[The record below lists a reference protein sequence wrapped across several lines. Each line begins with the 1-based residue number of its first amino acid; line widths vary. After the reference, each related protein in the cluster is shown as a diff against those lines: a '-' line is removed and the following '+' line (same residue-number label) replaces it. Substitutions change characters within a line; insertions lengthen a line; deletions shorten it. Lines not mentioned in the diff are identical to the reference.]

1 MAGGAQSAG
10 NDLGETV
17 ENVPSLN
24 AAVHPS
30 AAEPGTDT
38 FFNSE
43 AQIEPTTKN
52 KKNDKGRH

>member
-10 NDLGETV
+10 NDLGEAV
-17 ENVPSLN
+17 EIVPSPN

-38 FFNSE
+38 PTNSE
-43 AQIEPTTKN
+43 A
-52 KKNDKGRH
+52 